1 LFETAD
7 DEGDSLRRAFELR
20 FGDRLGGGLLAELAA
35 PLPDQ
40 RTGISPFRFEEGFR
54 GIPQDLICIR
64 AVRFFI

>member
-7 DEGDSLRRAFELR
+7 DEGNSLRRPFELR
-20 FGDRLGGGLLAELAA
+20 FGDRLGGGFLAVLAA

-40 RTGISPFRFEEGFR
+40 RTGISPLRFEESLG

-64 AVRFFI
+64 AVRFI